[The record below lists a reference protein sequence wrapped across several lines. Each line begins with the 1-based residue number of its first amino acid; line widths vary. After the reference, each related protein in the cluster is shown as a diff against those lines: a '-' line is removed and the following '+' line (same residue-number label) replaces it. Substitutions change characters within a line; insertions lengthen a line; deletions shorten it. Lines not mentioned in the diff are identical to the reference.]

1 MSGAFE
7 ITPAFIYDVWI
18 QRAAVAAGYT
28 LLLYDYF
35 LTLGDEVEYIWKAPW
50 TPVKSVYLA
59 NRYTV
64 LLGQTVICIQETGV
78 IAAVTGGCRAYA
90 IFLGVYTLVSLET
103 AHVLVVFRAWAI
115 WGGNRLILRSMVLGY
130 VACLVSLIVA
140 VAKEEDISNFE
151 PSVKFICYEPA
162 PDQAWLFYFGSL
174 VVDTLLFC
182 MTMSGLWS
190 YRKSFSRGSLDLI
203 KALMRDVTVFYI
215 INVCYD
221 ALGIVSMTTYQ
232 NSPIALGVSAIM
244 APVLAICGQRV
255 VHDLRRMAPVSWS
268 ARELSDVVDQQL
280 EAFQFW
286 VQSAD
291 DGASMALEGLSGV
304 EGETGSNIDEI
315 SVATDDDTEHR
326 PDDDAGISVGIP
338 SFESRS
344 YSPASEFVA
353 TTTQHHNQPIRAASL
368 GTSVSLKAG

>member
-1 MSGAFE
+1 MSGPFE

-59 NRYTV
+59 NRYAM
-64 LLGQTVICIQETGV
+64 LLGQTIICIQETGIV
-78 IAAVTGGCRAYA
+78 AAVAGGCRAYA

-115 WGGNRLILRSMVLGY
+115 CGGNRLILRSVAIGY
-130 VACLVSLIVA
+130 LACLVSLVVA
-140 VAKEEDISNFE
+140 VAKEDDFSNFE
-151 PSVKFICYEPA
+151 HNVNFVCYEPA
-162 PDQAWLFYFGSL
+162 PDRAWLFYFGSL
-174 VVDTLLFC
+174 VVDSLFFC

-190 YRKSFSRGSLDLI
+190 YRKSFSRGTSLDLI
-203 KALMRDVTVFYI
+203 KALTRDVTIFYI
-215 INVCYD
+215 VSVCYD
-221 ALGIVSMTTYQ
+221 VLGIVSMTTYQ
-232 NSPIALGVSAIM
+232 NRPIAFAVTAIM
-244 APVLAICGQRV
+244 TPVLAICCQRV

-286 VQSAD
+286 AQSA
-291 DGASMALEGLSGV
+291 GNGTSMALEGSPGV
-304 EGETGSNIDEI
+304 EGETTSSIDEI
-315 SVATDDDTEHR
+315 SVAADSDTEPR
-326 PDDDAGISVGIP
+326 SDDNAEISVEIP
-338 SFESRS
+338 PFESTS
-344 YSPASEFVA
+344 YSPA
-353 TTTQHHNQPIRAASL
+353 TSL
-368 GTSVSLKAG
+368 GTSLSFKAV